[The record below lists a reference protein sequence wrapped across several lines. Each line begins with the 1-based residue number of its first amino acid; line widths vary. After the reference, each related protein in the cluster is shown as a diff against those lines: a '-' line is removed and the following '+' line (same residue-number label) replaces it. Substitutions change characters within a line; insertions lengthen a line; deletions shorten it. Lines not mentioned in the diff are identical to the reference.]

1 MNNPTKTVLLAVG
14 VILLLGAIVKFSI
27 IGVYTSEVPLYLAI
41 LFAGAVC
48 VYASEKMK
56 KHDDEDDEPD
66 DGNNDI
72 VG

>member
-1 MNNPTKTVLLAVG
+1 MNPTRTVLKAVG
-14 VILLLGAIVKFSI
+14 VILFLGASFKFAF
-27 IGVYTSEVPLYLAI
+27 GVYVSEAPLYLAI

-56 KHDDEDDEPD
+56 KRDEDDEPD
-66 DGNNDI
+66 DGNNNI

>member
-1 MNNPTKTVLLAVG
+1 MNPTRTVLKAVG
-14 VILLLGAIVKFSI
+14 AILFLGASFKFAF
-27 IGVYTSEVPLYLAI
+27 GVYTSEAPLYLAV

-48 VYASEKMK
+48 IYAGEKMK
-56 KHDDEDDEPD
+56 KRGDEDDEPD